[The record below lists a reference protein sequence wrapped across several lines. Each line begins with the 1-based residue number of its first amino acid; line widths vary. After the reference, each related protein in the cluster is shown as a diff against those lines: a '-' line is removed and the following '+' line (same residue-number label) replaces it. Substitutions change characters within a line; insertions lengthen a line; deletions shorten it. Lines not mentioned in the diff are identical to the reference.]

1 MKKIENL
8 KIKIFSD
15 GANEKDMLEMNSKS
29 IIKGLTT
36 NPSLMKKAGIND
48 YKSFAKKILTNI
60 KNKPVSFEIFSD
72 EINEMEKQA
81 LEINSWGE
89 NIYVKIPISNTMNVS
104 TAGLLKKLSIKKVKL
119 NVTAIMTVDQVKEV
133 MNVLKKDVPSIIS
146 VFAGRIADT
155 GRDPVPIMKN
165 CLKEM
170 ENNPK
175 SELLWASTRELFN
188 VFQANDIGCHIITV
202 PIDILN
208 KLNLIDYDLNKYSLD
223 TVKDFYEDALK
234 AKFKI

>member
-188 VFQANDIGCHIITV
+188 IFQANDIGCHIITV

-234 AKFKI
+234 AKFEI

>member
-15 GANEKDMLEMNSKS
+15 GANEKDMLAMNSKS

-89 NIYVKIPISNTMNVS
+89 NIYVKI
-104 TAGLLKKLSIKKVKL
+104 
-119 NVTAIMTVDQVKEV
+119 
-133 MNVLKKDVPSIIS
+133 
-146 VFAGRIADT
+146 
-155 GRDPVPIMKN
+155 
-165 CLKEM
+165 
-170 ENNPK
+170 
-175 SELLWASTRELFN
+175 
-188 VFQANDIGCHIITV
+188 
-202 PIDILN
+202 
-208 KLNLIDYDLNKYSLD
+208 
-223 TVKDFYEDALK
+223 
-234 AKFKI
+234 